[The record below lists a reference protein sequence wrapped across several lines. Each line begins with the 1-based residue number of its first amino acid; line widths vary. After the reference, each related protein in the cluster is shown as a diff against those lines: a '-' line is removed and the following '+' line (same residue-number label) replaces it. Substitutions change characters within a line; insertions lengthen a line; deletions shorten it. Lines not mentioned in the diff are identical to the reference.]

1 MAGASDPL
9 LLTKAAAKLVK
20 GAEGVPGTLLL
31 SQARVRWQPANAAAA
46 GAPGGAPASLELAA
60 ITRQQQAPGKPML
73 RLLGGAEPLALA
85 FESEADKLEV
95 LDLLKQLLAG
105 GTAAAPPAPGVPPPA
120 LRARLFA
127 ADPDLQALHAALVA
141 GGVLQEGEF
150 WRGRRADVER
160 LERGGGASGSRSAAS
175 ASASTATRQ
184 RAGLPSLLHDVER
197 SHDGGSEKVS
207 IRLTPADVARI
218 FAERPDVRA
227 AFAAHV
233 PHAVPEKAFWERYFK
248 LEYKRAA
255 RARRA
260 AASTGSRGASVFA
273 GAGGA
278 GGGNGEEEGEDE
290 EDELFGPFRRAAVA
304 AEAAAAAAAVRL
316 VDPGL
321 NLAAEAGER
330 WSAAFGAGAARAGDD
345 AGAAGAGPAGG
356 GAPGGAYARD
366 SIAHS
371 LNRHAAHVLAGAPE
385 GLALGAGGAGGGA
398 PTSAE
403 IAARVA
409 AAVAAAAPAP
419 RARGAG
425 PAEAPA
431 AARAAWQAAAV
442 EELEDLTL
450 GDAGPG
456 TVPLEV
462 RRGQRALFG
471 AGGGAAGGGGS
482 KAGGKRAAPAAAA
495 AAADPLAALRAAP
508 AADAAADDPLAALRA
523 APAADAAADDP
534 LAALRAAAAA
544 AADIDPRALRRPPF
558 APAAAAAALLELG
571 RGDGAALEAEF
582 GPGAAAALSSS
593 PADALGPVMVEFFR
607 LEALKANELLR
618 HLWACL
624 PPSTPARRE
633 KAARLAPAAAAA
645 RRALAAHAAADP
657 GGGGARRAAVA
668 LMVRPLLRALD
679 AALDRHAEAAAAD
692 G

>member
-46 GAPGGAPASLELAA
+46 AAPGGAPASLELAA

-95 LDLLKQLLAG
+95 LDLLKQLLASG
-105 GTAAAPPAPGVPPPA
+105 AAAAPPAPGVPPPA

-160 LERGGGASGSRSAAS
+160 LERGGGASGSGSRSAAS
-175 ASASTATRQ
+175 ASASTASRQ

-260 AASTGSRGASVFA
+260 AASAGGRGASVFA
-273 GAGGA
+273 GGAGGA
-278 GGGNGEEEGEDE
+278 GGQRGNGEEEGEDE
-290 EDELFGPFRRAAVA
+290 EDELFGPFRRAAAA

-316 VDPGL
+316 VDPGV

-330 WSAAFGAGAARAGDD
+330 WSVAFGAGAARAGDD

-356 GAPGGAYARD
+356 GAAGGAHARD

-385 GLALGAGGAGGGA
+385 GLDLGAGGAGGGA

-409 AAVAAAAPAP
+409 AAAAAAAPAP

-425 PAEAPA
+425 PAEASD

-471 AGGGAAGGGGS
+471 AGGGGGSGAAGSG
-482 KAGGKRAAPAAAA
+482 KAGDKRAAPDDAAPAAAG
-495 AAADPLAALRAAP
+495 
-508 AADAAADDPLAALRA
+508 
-523 APAADAAADDP
+523 P

-544 AADIDPRALRRPPF
+544 AAAVDARALRRPPL

-593 PADALGPVMVEFFR
+593 PADTLGPVMVGFFR

-618 HLWACL
+618 HLWACF
-624 PPSTPARRE
+624 PPSTPARSE

-679 AALDRHAEAAAAD
+679 AALDRHAEAAAA
-692 G
+692 GG